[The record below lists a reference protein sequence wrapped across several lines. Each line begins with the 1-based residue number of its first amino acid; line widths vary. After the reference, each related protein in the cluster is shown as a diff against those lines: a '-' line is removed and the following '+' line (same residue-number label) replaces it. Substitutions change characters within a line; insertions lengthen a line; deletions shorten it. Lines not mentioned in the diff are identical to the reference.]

1 MSAAFF
7 VVRAT
12 VKDAAKRK
20 AFDKW
25 YQTEHLPDAAKSFG
39 VVKAWRFWSL
49 TDPSLH
55 QATYQFADEASLDR
69 AMKGEDLKRLVA
81 DFNRDWPDVTRTRE
95 TFVLAEEFCGV
106 AVAAGAL
113 LPLCLAA
120 LREKPG
126 EKIALSLRWSEIARQ
141 SASRLIG

>member
-1 MSAAFF
+1 LPAKQTEETMSAAFF

-12 VKDAAKRK
+12 VADPAKRK

-25 YQTEHLPDAAKSFG
+25 YQTEHLPDATKSFG

-55 QATYQFADEASLDR
+55 QATYQFRDEASLDR
-69 AMKGEDLKRLVA
+69 AMKGQDLKRLVA

-95 TFVLAEEFCGV
+95 TFVLAEEF
-106 AVAAGAL
+106 AA
-113 LPLCLAA
+113 
-120 LREKPG
+120 
-126 EKIALSLRWSEIARQ
+126 
-141 SASRLIG
+141 